1 MIKNN
6 FISVEASAGSG
17 KTHSLTKSY
26 ISLLLNFDGAK
37 EETAQIQNILALT
50 FANKATI
57 EMKERIIE
65 TLKKISLGMDVKNIT
80 NDISLLPKQ
89 IQQNALTA
97 INILISNYDNFNVRT
112 IDSFINVIIKAC
124 ALQLGFSPNYKI
136 LDSYKDYID
145 YSIDIFLDKIITN
158 PQIEQFLDKFF
169 IQFIT
174 DSQDSWSIKD
184 SIEKKFKEFYDK
196 DVSKDSVTFDDSI
209 DYSQQLSGLSGKFS
223 KICFEM
229 TKIKEYEYLNGKY
242 TKSIDKLKTDNRAL
256 FNLTTNLF
264 LKEELPYKKD
274 KQTQQSR
281 QLNDLFEEA
290 KKVIKE
296 FFEIRSQHYYDNYI
310 KIFNYIIDEFD
321 NRAKKDSVLFLQ
333 DINRKVLNIFKQNT
347 LLPEIYCRL
356 SANFKDFLI
365 DEFQDTNTTQWKT
378 LKLIVEENLSQDG
391 SFFYVGDKK
400 QAIYGFRGS
409 DFQIFDL
416 PLKEFQIYNPK
427 KITLDTN
434 YRSCQSIVD
443 FNNLIFSADNI
454 SDFVTYIVNKN
465 NIDSADKYCRQL
477 VEVFESSQQ
486 KVAENKKNQGYVEIS
501 YIEYD
506 KEDDEEEKIKEY
518 LYKTIEN
525 LKKRFDCKDI
535 TILCRWIKEVEQVGK
550 WLLEKNINI
559 ESFKTLNI
567 INSNIVKEM
576 VSVLD
581 FFNLPIDNLAFT
593 SFITSSIFLKQTQ
606 LTKKEMLDF
615 VCEVTLGTEKQNVL
629 YVAFREKYPQIW
641 KDYIEEFFNSVGFI
655 AVYEFMVSIISKFKI
670 IENFKQ
676 EANVIL
682 RFLEI
687 ISDFETQKQGLQNF
701 IDYFKDYETNI
712 SNEKFFIKVP
722 SNNAI
727 KIMTIHKAKGLQFN
741 VVVMPFFYI
750 KQKSPEN
757 PFLVDNNNTLSFL
770 YMKKGD
776 INYSNYLK
784 DVYYKAYF
792 KNLSD
797 ELNVLY
803 VGTTRAIYE
812 MYALILEHNLEKE
825 KKENKSLINKLIKQD
840 CRIIGTQKKYET
852 EGSLESSKNIC
863 LQASQLDD
871 IVDLISDSSMEIYG
885 KKHQDILLKGQI
897 IHYALSLIETFNVS
911 TFSDVIKKSIEQVSI
926 TYPNEDISWLENI
939 LTQLLL
945 NKKISC
951 FFDKTN
957 EVINEKE
964 FVDKFGN
971 TIRID
976 KLVIKQDCIDIIDFK
991 SSIYDEQSIKK
1002 QLDNYKLVVKDIYP
1016 KKKIKTY
1023 VIDIEKNN
1031 VVELK

>member
-17 KTHSLTKSY
+17 KTHSLTKRY
-26 ISLLLNFDGAK
+26 INLLLNFDSTKKNIAP
-37 EETAQIQNILALT
+37 IQNILALT

-65 TLKKISLGMDVKNIT
+65 TLKKLALGIEVKSIT
-80 NDISLLPKQ
+80 NDINLLPKE
-89 IQQNALTA
+89 IQHNALIA
-97 INILISNYDNFNVRT
+97 INTLISNYDNFNVRT
-112 IDSFINVIIKAC
+112 IDSFINIIIKAC

-145 YSIDIFLDKIITN
+145 YSINTFLDKITTN
-158 PQIEQFLDKFF
+158 QEIKKFLDKFF

-174 DSQDSWSIKD
+174 DSEDSWHIKD
-184 SIEKKFKEFYDK
+184 SIEKKFKDFYSK
-196 DVSKDSVTFDDSI
+196 EVSKDSITFDDSI
-209 DYSQQLSGLSGKFS
+209 DYSQQLSILAENFS
-223 KICFEM
+223 KICLEM
-229 TKIKEYEYLNGKY
+229 TKIKEYENLNGNY

-256 FNLTTNLF
+256 FKLTTNLF

-274 KQTQQSR
+274 KQLQQSQ
-281 QLNDLFEEA
+281 QLNCLFEEA
-290 KKVIKE
+290 KKIIKN
-296 FFEIRSQHYYDNYI
+296 FLKIKSQHYYDNYI
-310 KIFNYIIDEFD
+310 KMFNYIIDEFD
-321 NRAKKDSVLFLQ
+321 NRAQKDSVLFLQ

-356 SANFKDFLI
+356 STNFKDFLI
-365 DEFQDTNTTQWKT
+365 DEFQDTNTIQWQT

-416 PLKEFQIYNPK
+416 PLKEFQIYKPK
-427 KITLDTN
+427 KINLDTN

-443 FNNLIFSADNI
+443 FNNSIFSKDNI
-454 SDFVTYIVNKN
+454 REFVAYIVNEN
-465 NIDSADKYCRQL
+465 NISLADKYCKQL
-477 VEVFESSQQ
+477 IEVFESSQQ
-486 KVAENKKNQGYVEIS
+486 KVAKDKKNQGYVEIS
-501 YIEYD
+501 CTEYD
-506 KEDDEEEKIKEY
+506 FKEEDEEEKIKEY

-525 LKKRFDCKDI
+525 LKKRFDYKDI
-535 TILCRWIKEVEQVGK
+535 TILCRWSKEVEQVGK

-576 VSVLD
+576 LSILE
-581 FFNLPIDNLAFT
+581 FFNLPTDNLAFT
-593 SFITSSIFLKQTQ
+593 SFITSSIFLKQTR
-606 LTKKEMLDF
+606 LTKDEMLNFIYDISF
-615 VCEVTLGTEKQNVL
+615 GDEKQKIL
-629 YVAFREKYPQIW
+629 YILFREKYPQIW
-641 KDYIEEFFNSVGFI
+641 QDYIEKFFNSVGFI

-676 EANVIL
+676 ESNVIL
-682 RFLEI
+682 RFLDI
-687 ISDFETQKQGLQNF
+687 ISDFEINKQGLQNF
-701 IDYFKDYETNI
+701 IDYFKDYKTNS

-722 SNNAI
+722 SSNAI

-757 PFLVDNNNTLSFL
+757 PFIVNNNNTLSFL

-776 INYSNYLK
+776 INYSSYLK

-797 ELNVLY
+797 ELNILY
-803 VGTTRAIYE
+803 VATTRAVYE
-812 MYALILEHNLEKE
+812 MHALILEPKLEI
-825 KKENKSLINKLIKQD
+825 KKKISLINKLIKKD
-840 CRIIGTQKKYET
+840 CRIIGTQKKYKLEEKNKASKT
-852 EGSLESSKNIC
+852 ISL
-863 LQASQLDD
+863 QTSQLDD
-871 IVDLISDSSMEIYG
+871 IVELISNSSIEIYG
-885 KKHQDILLKGQI
+885 KKHKDILLKGQI
-897 IHYALSLIETFNVS
+897 IHYALSLIETFNLL
-911 TFSDVIKKSIEQVSI
+911 TLSDVIKDSIYQVLI
-926 TYPNEDISWLENI
+926 TYPNEDVNWLENV
-939 LTQLLL
+939 LTHLLL
-945 NKKISC
+945 NEKISC
-951 FFDKTN
+951 FFCEQN

-976 KLVIKQDCIDIIDFK
+976 KLVIKQDSIDIIDFK
-991 SSIYDEQSIKK
+991 SSIYDEQNIKK
-1002 QLDNYKLVVKDIYP
+1002 QLIHYKSVVEDIYS
-1016 KKKIKTY
+1016 KKQVNTY
-1023 VIDIEKNN
+1023 VIDIEKNM
-1031 VVELK
+1031 VVEFK